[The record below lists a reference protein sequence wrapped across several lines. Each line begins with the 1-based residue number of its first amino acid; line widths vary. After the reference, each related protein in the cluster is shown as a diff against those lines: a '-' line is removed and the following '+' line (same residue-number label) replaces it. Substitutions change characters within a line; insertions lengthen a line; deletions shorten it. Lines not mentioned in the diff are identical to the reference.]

1 MKPRLSLL
9 ALNDASFKLSNKSIK
24 FNPIIKNIKIK
35 YLGEIIMNNM
45 TVIGIVAILL
55 LAGIGVYSSIT
66 NEPQMEK
73 SDESKTQTVVIKEKN
88 SDINLEHEKE
98 ADLLMTSLE
107 LADYLGITIE
117 ELNSIGPDTGN
128 NSLELPYMTIDNTI
142 YYSRPAIDVW
152 LLQGVAPN

>member
-1 MKPRLSLL
+1 
-9 ALNDASFKLSNKSIK
+9 
-24 FNPIIKNIKIK
+24 
-35 YLGEIIMNNM
+35 MNNM

-73 SDESKTQTVVIKEKN
+73 SDELKTQTVIIKEKN

-128 NSLELPYMTIDNTI
+128 NLELPYMKIDNTV

-152 LLQGVAPN
+152 LLQGVTPN

>member
-1 MKPRLSLL
+1 
-9 ALNDASFKLSNKSIK
+9 
-24 FNPIIKNIKIK
+24 
-35 YLGEIIMNNM
+35 MNNM
-45 TVIGIVAILL
+45 TVIGIVVILL
-55 LAGIGVYSSIT
+55 LGGIGIYSSFT

-73 SDESKTQTVVIKEKN
+73 SDESKTQTVIIKEKN

-128 NSLELPYMTIDNTI
+128 NSLELPYMTIDNTV